1 MYKKYLI
8 VIFVLFSGCSI
19 DNKTGIWNNKLET
32 STNEQVSNFIFDE
45 KLSFDEFKKNL
56 ILYGKKSDFPKL
68 DK

>member
-56 ILYGKKSDFPKL
+56 ILYGKKSDFKKF

>member
-32 STNEQVSNFIFDE
+32 STNEQVYNFIFDE
-45 KLSFDEFKKNL
+45 KSSFDEFKKNI